1 VKPINAAGAAK
12 STKEGIAIPSHDS
25 FTSVSS
31 VPDAV
36 QASRSTPAVGS
47 VPGSARATPAFNESP
62 SPPTTAAPTPVIPAG
77 IAAERP
83 SSVLS
88 GVAARP
94 ASSNSDYSSDTAAGS
109 TDGLAS
115 GVAPSPA
122 PGLSAATQAE
132 VTAPKAAP
140 ASGDLDKTVFDLSD
154 SYTDN
159 QQWTQA
165 ASSGLP
171 AAATAVPTVAAATV
185 ASGVVEIPRLFGN
198 RSGST
203 SYMSLDQLPSFDDP
217 PSKAAAP
224 AEAAMTTAAPLGVAG
239 QPSQFLPRPSTA
251 PPHSNSSVSAAS
263 NRYQDTSD
271 DDTRSQLSESPRSA
285 SPQPDP
291 LQYVMDGQQSDLEE
305 ITTKKKRSK
314 GERKSWIVPPK
325 YHTKGGEG
333 DKRPRSAPPR
343 GGRHTEGLPP
353 RKLSANTAA
362 RAQQMKALSP
372 EERRQQR
379 LLRPR
384 PNGTGGATAPT
395 ELSMLRSRSR
405 SRERELEVVAAQ
417 QKSVIEVQRLAQE
430 NWRMHRKFERLEHEL
445 QELRFSQQSAEVVA
459 AVNAAAGLNTTA
471 GSVVSVSK
479 SAAKRR
485 SPTGLVARIDRSDK
499 GKTAANAAV
508 VPVGTTGA
516 AASPVQVRDVS
527 SPAAKVP
534 AAAPSWRDIDVS
546 GSAGRQG
553 PSGVK
558 EGWEV
563 QMEEALQHLRAE
575 NKKLLERVS

>member
-25 FTSVSS
+25 LTSVSS

-36 QASRSTPAVGS
+36 QASRSTPAVDS

-62 SPPTTAAPTPVIPAG
+62 SPLTTAAPTPVIPAG

-122 PGLSAATQAE
+122 PGLSGATQAE

-159 QQWTQA
+159 QQWTQT
-165 ASSGLP
+165 ASATLP
-171 AAATAVPTVAAATV
+171 AAATAFPTVAAAT
-185 ASGVVEIPRLFGN
+185 SGVVEIPRLFGN

-239 QPSQFLPRPSTA
+239 QHSQFLPRPSTA

-325 YHTKGGEG
+325 YHSQGGEG

-417 QKSVIEVQRLAQE
+417 QKSAIEVQRLAQE
-430 NWRMHRKFERLEHEL
+430 NRRMHRKFERLEHEL

-471 GSVVSVSK
+471 GSVVSVGK
-479 SAAKRR
+479 PAAKRR

-499 GKTAANAAV
+499 GKAVANTAVAAV
-508 VPVGTTGA
+508 VTTGA
-516 AASPVQVRDVS
+516 AASPVQVRGVS
-527 SPAAKVP
+527 APAAKVP